1 MRKHLKCAGDLF
13 IIICFFVVLYL
24 PLSIQLGRSVLGNDF
39 ALFNTLEGNFDTYE
53 KVDFSMKSYL
63 EGQYQEKFELW
74 WKNSLGGREVIIP
87 LYNQFRYSLFN
98 QGLDAQAITASKSI
112 HRVDDVYAALQL
124 SDQADFS
131 LDANKKQ
138 MKAYIENAKKV
149 SDSLE
154 ALGKHLVFY
163 ITPSKSNQERDE
175 IPLRYQLKKHDG
187 TVNGRDLLI
196 NLLQENNI
204 DHIDSMDV
212 LRNVNEFPIFYKTGV
227 HWSYAAEQRM
237 SNVLLDKI
245 QTIVGIPL
253 GQIKLKELK
262 TQETPVWRDADTY
275 NLLNLIWGVTDDQ
288 YYYYETEAEENNG
301 KAVSI
306 LMQGGSFCEGFL
318 SDIVRANVL
327 NGGDA
332 YFLSYGDRIFKNYN
346 YGAYDEIMPVEGD
359 FERIDIES
367 LIEKINII
375 IIEVNEGSGISR
387 YSDGFVDYL
396 AQYFTG
402 KN

>member
-154 ALGKHLVFY
+154 ALGKHLVF
-163 ITPSKSNQERDE
+163 
-175 IPLRYQLKKHDG
+175 
-187 TVNGRDLLI
+187 
-196 NLLQENNI
+196 
-204 DHIDSMDV
+204 
-212 LRNVNEFPIFYKTGV
+212 
-227 HWSYAAEQRM
+227 
-237 SNVLLDKI
+237 
-245 QTIVGIPL
+245 
-253 GQIKLKELK
+253 
-262 TQETPVWRDADTY
+262 
-275 NLLNLIWGVTDDQ
+275 
-288 YYYYETEAEENNG
+288 
-301 KAVSI
+301 
-306 LMQGGSFCEGFL
+306 
-318 SDIVRANVL
+318 
-327 NGGDA
+327 
-332 YFLSYGDRIFKNYN
+332 
-346 YGAYDEIMPVEGD
+346 
-359 FERIDIES
+359 
-367 LIEKINII
+367 
-375 IIEVNEGSGISR
+375 
-387 YSDGFVDYL
+387 
-396 AQYFTG
+396 
-402 KN
+402 